1 MPRGTWNAGYR
12 PPGHILEWLIFS
24 LPEKD
29 LTDPRL
35 VKVGQLPGLA
45 AAQQS
50 QRRVGDRAA
59 WPRPAGPGSLQRAGL
74 WGQAGRTSRFAGP
87 AAREVIALSAETI

>member
-1 MPRGTWNAGYR
+1 MQTT
-12 PPGHILEWLIFS
+12 GHILEWLIFS

-35 VKVGQLPGLA
+35 VKSVNYLA
-45 AAQQS
+45 SLLAQQS
-50 QRRVGDRAA
+50 QRGLGDRAA
-59 WPRPAGPGSLQRAGL
+59 WPRPAGPGALQRAGL

-87 AAREVIALSAETI
+87 AAGEVIALSAETI